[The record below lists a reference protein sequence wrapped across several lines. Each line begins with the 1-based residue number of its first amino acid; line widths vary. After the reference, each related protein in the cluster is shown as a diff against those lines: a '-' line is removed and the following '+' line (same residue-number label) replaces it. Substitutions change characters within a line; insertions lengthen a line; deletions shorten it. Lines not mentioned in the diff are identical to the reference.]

1 VLVTGR
7 RFTDRDAQPGGPPMP
22 RTHLLCVPP
31 PQARPAGRAE
41 FVQEHDERDAI
52 QAAPDD
58 LPVIDI
64 RSL

>member
-1 VLVTGR
+1 
-7 RFTDRDAQPGGPPMP
+7 MP